1 MRNPTV
7 YVRKSNKTLHLQF
20 LYDYIFANIHKNII
34 INDLEKYISALAEN
48 GHILLSGFYTE
59 DADDISKHA
68 ETLGLT
74 VVNSFSENN
83 WTVLELVRR

>member
-1 MRNPTV
+1 MKKVKQFAVLGLGRFGQALV
-7 YVRKSNKTLHLQF
+7 KT
-20 LYDYIFANIHKNII
+20 
-34 INDLEKYISALAEN
+34 LAEN

-74 VVNSFSENN
+74 VVNTFSENN